1 MSIFKLGSV
10 IPLGL
15 LGVASLLLGVY
26 MVIFGEVPSFGGNGS
41 LIPLEGIDRLM
52 CIYPLG
58 LGLLFS
64 YNAKCHYDDI
74 LDAVK

>member
-1 MSIFKLGSV
+1 V

-15 LGVASLLLGVY
+15 LGVASVLLGLY
-26 MVIFGEVPSFGGNGS
+26 MVTFGEVPSLGDKGP
-41 LIPLEGIDRLM
+41 LIFLEGIDRLM
-52 CIYPLG
+52 CIYPIG